1 MTEKMPFIVDK
12 NMRPA
17 EHKAIKLLYGLG
29 TLFFM
34 AWGAISLSTGDIELV
49 YDRFFTGIFFFLGLA
64 LYRRLHLGIQVVLF
78 SIAAFTLHHLKLYGQ
93 TYFGWLEFDM
103 LMHVVAGAAIT
114 MVAYSWLSKEE
125 SWSTLKVA
133 LIAALI
139 AAGIASLNEM
149 IEYFGYAFLGSG
161 EGILFYGVGDFGE
174 YADTALDLL
183 SNVVG
188 AVIGAGVIAAL
199 TKRRCI
205 KEERGAEQ
213 GDHEKRRRVMRE

>member
-1 MTEKMPFIVDK
+1 MK
-12 NMRPA
+12 PA

-34 AWGAISLSTGDIELV
+34 LWGAISLSIGDIELV
-49 YDRFFTGIFFFLGLA
+49 YDRFFTALLFFIGLV
-64 LYRRLHLGIQVVLF
+64 LYRRLHLRIPVVLF

-103 LMHVVAGAAIT
+103 IMHAVAGAAIT
-114 MVAYSWLSKEE
+114 MVAYSWLSQEE
-125 SWSTLKVA
+125 LWSTLKVA

-139 AAGIASLNEM
+139 AAGIASLNEV

-183 SNVVG
+183 SNAVG
-188 AVIGAGVIAAL
+188 AVIGACAMAAL
-199 TKRRCI
+199 SKRGFI
-205 KEERGAEQ
+205 KEEKDTEQ
-213 GDHEKRRRVMRE
+213 GNHEKRKIALRG